1 MNLKW
6 MWYSFEKVIADTV
19 CDQMIDLLKQSKK
32 SRGTIGAF
40 KDKKELTK
48 QEQRSFDKTRKS
60 HVFFSNLEWL
70 YRYTHPW
77 IHEANKKAG
86 WNVQWSLSEEC
97 QLTQYGPKEFYD
109 WHVDAWP
116 EGYKGGAFDG
126 LIRKLSSTLVL
137 NDATE
142 YTGGKLEFW
151 NRPEWRKDNY
161 TTSPSILKKGSIIVF
176 PSFVFHRVTPVTKG
190 IRYSLTNWHCGKP
203 YV

>member
-6 MWYSFEKVIADTV
+6 MWYSFEKVIADHV
-19 CDQMIDLLKQSKK
+19 CDQMIDLLKRSKK

-40 KDKKELTK
+40 KDKTDLTK
-48 QEQRSFDKTRKS
+48 REQKMFDKTRKS
-60 HVFFSNLEWL
+60 LVFFSSLKWL
-70 YRYTHPW
+70 YRYTQPW
-77 IHEANKKAG
+77 VHAANKKAG
-86 WNVQWSLSEEC
+86 WNVEWSLSEEC
-97 QLTQYGPKEFYD
+97 QLTQYGPEEHYH

-116 EGYKGGAFDG
+116 EVYKDGAFKG

-151 NRPEWRKDNY
+151 NRPEWEKDNY
-161 TTSPSILKKGSIIVF
+161 TTSPSMAKKGSIIIF
-176 PSFVFHRVTPVTKG
+176 PSFVYHRVTPVTKG
-190 IRYSLTNWHCGKP
+190 VRYSLTNWHCGKP

>member
-6 MWYSFEKVIADTV
+6 LWYSFEKVIADTV
-19 CDQMIDLLKQSKK
+19 CDQMVDLLKQSKK

-40 KDKKELTK
+40 KDKKNLTK

-77 IHEANKKAG
+77 IHEANRKAG
-86 WNVQWSLSEEC
+86 WNVQWNLSEDC
-97 QLTQYGPKEFYD
+97 QLTRYGPKEHYD

-116 EGYKGGAFDG
+116 EGYKGGPFDG
-126 LIRKLSSTLVL
+126 LIRKLSSVLVL

>member
-6 MWYSFEKVIADTV
+6 LWYSFEKVIADTV
-19 CDQMIDLLKQSKK
+19 CDQMVDLLKQSKK

-40 KDKKELTK
+40 KDKKNLTK

-77 IHEANKKAG
+77 VHEANRKAG
-86 WNVQWSLSEEC
+86 WNVQWNLSEDC
-97 QLTQYGPKEFYD
+97 QLTRYGPKEHYD

-116 EGYKGGAFDG
+116 EGYKGGPFDG
-126 LIRKLSSTLVL
+126 LIRKLSSVLVL
-137 NDATE
+137 NDAAE

>member
-6 MWYSFEKVIADTV
+6 LWYSFEKVIADTV
-19 CDQMIDLLKQSKK
+19 CDQMVDLLKQSKK

-40 KDKKELTK
+40 KDEKNLTK

-77 IHEANKKAG
+77 VHEANRKAG
-86 WNVQWSLSEEC
+86 WNVQWSLSEDC
-97 QLTQYGPKEFYD
+97 QLTRYGPKEHYD

-116 EGYKGGAFDG
+116 EGYKGGPFDG
-126 LIRKLSSTLVL
+126 LIRKLSSVLVL

-151 NRPEWRKDNY
+151 NSPEWRKDNY
-161 TTSPSILKKGSIIVF
+161 TTLMLANWA
-176 PSFVFHRVTPVTKG
+176 TKVYYDMQHLQTEN
-190 IRYSLTNWHCGKP
+190 INYTFEPKIFR
-203 YV
+203 

>member
-6 MWYSFEKVIADTV
+6 LWYSFEKVIADTV
-19 CDQMIDLLKQSKK
+19 CDQMVDLLKQSKK
-32 SRGTIGAF
+32 SRGTLGAF
-40 KDKKELTK
+40 KDKKNLTK

-77 IHEANKKAG
+77 IHEANRKAG
-86 WNVQWSLSEEC
+86 WNVQWNLSEDC
-97 QLTQYGPKEFYD
+97 QLTRYGPKEHYD

-116 EGYKGGAFDG
+116 EGYKGGPFDG
-126 LIRKLSSTLVL
+126 LIRKLSSVLVL
-137 NDATE
+137 NDAAE